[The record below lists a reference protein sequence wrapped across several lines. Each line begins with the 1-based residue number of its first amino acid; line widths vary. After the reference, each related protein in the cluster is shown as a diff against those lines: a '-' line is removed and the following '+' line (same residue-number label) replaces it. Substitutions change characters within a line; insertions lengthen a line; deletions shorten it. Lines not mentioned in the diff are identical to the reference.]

1 MILIIHNRIVR
12 WLVLLGLVLPFFWIN
27 LHTAIAQTTPPPAR
41 ESSVSSTGN
50 AQVPT
55 EIRLGTP
62 IESELK
68 GGQTH
73 SYRIDLVA
81 GDYLYAVA
89 EQIGIDVAV
98 LLFAPDG
105 KQLSVTD
112 SPNDRWGTEPI
123 LALATL
129 SGPYRVDVR
138 GPASAAAVGRYEIRV
153 NALRPATEIDKEH
166 VKAQRTFEDGYKLLV
181 QNTSA
186 ARRSAIEKLKEASSS
201 FKLSGDT
208 YRQALALRAIG
219 RASGLLGDFRTASIY
234 WREALE
240 LVRAIKAQRL
250 EAGIETDLGFAHD
263 IFGDIDQSLG
273 HYGRA
278 LALAR
283 ELKNTPVEASVL
295 NNIGKI
301 HNDLADWGTALE
313 YYLQALPLFRSMAN
327 TRAEGITLNNIGI
340 SYSLAG
346 EQEKARNY
354 LTESL
359 ELLRTS
365 GDKNAEA
372 YTLSNIGSAYSRDG
386 DYPKALSYY
395 QQAQTIQ
402 TQTGN
407 LAQQAE
413 TLDLMG
419 SSFVGLGEY
428 EKAIEHHQ
436 RALAIHRSS
445 ANLRREAITLNNL
458 GRAYNLLKKPA
469 NALENFEQ
477 ALAIFRKIQDLD
489 NAADALEGRARAESA
504 QGEFAA
510 ARRSAEESLSLIE
523 MVRARAGSQDLRSS
537 YLASIENVYE
547 FYIEL
552 LMQQHRA
559 QPTAGFSAEAFKA
572 SERGRARS
580 FMEMLAESRIA
591 VRRGVDPSL
600 VERERVVANLLNAK
614 AQRHIQSLARKAS
627 AEEIA
632 VLTREISKLEDEYQQ
647 VQVAIRKNSPAY
659 ASLTQPQP
667 LGLSEIQKL
676 LDADTLLLEYSFGD
690 ERSYLWLV
698 SSSSLQSFELPKREE
713 IQKVTRTVYDAL
725 TSRSQPSAGETATQK
740 NQRIAKADAEL
751 MTSIPQLSRMV
762 LGPVAKEVK
771 GKRLVI
777 VADDALQYVPFA
789 ALSLSQQSS
798 HPLIADHEVIMLPS
812 ASALALQRQN
822 LAQRKLARK
831 GIAVIADPVFSS
843 GDDRL
848 DQNSKASADGQHAIG
863 DTTRIIEHI
872 ADDPTGKTGIRRLRF
887 TRQEA
892 EQILA
897 VAPRRT
903 NFKALDFK
911 ASRATATSAE
921 LSSYRYVHFA
931 THGYIDSERPDLS
944 AIVLSLVDREGNSQD
959 GFLRAHDIYNLDL
972 PAELVVLSACQ
983 TGLGKNIKGEGLVGL
998 TRGFMYAGA
1007 RRVVVSLWNVN
1018 DKATAEL
1025 MRLFYRGILKQG
1037 LTPAAAL
1044 RQAQT
1049 EMSRHPT
1056 WHSPY
1061 YWAAF
1066 VLQGEWN

>member
-1 MILIIHNRIVR
+1 MFQ
-12 WLVLLGLVLPFFWIN
+12 WLVLLGVLLPLLWIN
-27 LHTAIAQTTPPPAR
+27 PPPTNAQTSPPP
-41 ESSVSSTGN
+41 SQQPV
-50 AQVPT
+50 T
-55 EIRLGTP
+55 EIRPGIT
-62 IESELK
+62 IERELR

-73 SYRIDLVA
+73 TYRVGLRA

-89 EQIGIDVAV
+89 DQQGIDLAV
-98 LLFAPDG
+98 VLFDPDG
-105 KQLSVTD
+105 KQMSVTD
-112 SPNDRWGTEPI
+112 SPNDRWGAEPI
-123 LALATL
+123 LALASR
-129 SGPYRVDVR
+129 SGSYRVEIR
-138 GPASAAAVGRYEIRV
+138 GPTSATAVGKYEIRV
-153 NALRPATEIDKEH
+153 SALRAATEIDKAH
-166 VKAQRTFEDGYKLLV
+166 VKAQRTFEEGYKLLAT
-181 QNTSA
+181 NTSA

-208 YRQALALRAIG
+208 YRQALAIRAVG
-219 RASGLLGDFRTASIY
+219 RGSGLLGDFRTAAGH

-240 LVRAIKAQRL
+240 LVRAIKEQRL
-250 EAGIETDLGFAHD
+250 EAGLETDLGFAHD
-263 IFGDIDQSLG
+263 TFGDIDEALA
-273 HYGRA
+273 HYFRA

-283 ELKNTPVEASVL
+283 DLKNTPVEASVL

-313 YYLQALPLFRSMAN
+313 FYLQALPLFRSISN

-346 EQEKARNY
+346 EQDKARTY
-354 LTESL
+354 LMESL
-359 ELLRTS
+359 ELIRAS

-372 YTLSNIGSAYSRDG
+372 YTLSNIGSAFGRDA
-386 DYPKALSYY
+386 DYQKALSYY
-395 QQAQTIQ
+395 EQAQTIQ

-419 SSFVGLGEY
+419 NAFVGLGEY
-428 EKAIEHHQ
+428 QKAIEHHQ

-445 ANLRREAITLNNL
+445 GNLRREAITLNNL
-458 GRAYNLLKKPA
+458 GRANNLLKKPA
-469 NALENFEQ
+469 SALENFEQ
-477 ALAIFRKIQDLD
+477 SLAIFRKIQDLD
-489 NAADALEGRARAESA
+489 NAADALEGRARAELA
-504 QGEFAA
+504 QGTFEA
-510 ARRSAEESLSLIE
+510 ARRSVEESLSLVE
-523 MVRARAGSQDLRSS
+523 MVRVRAGSQDLRSS
-537 YLASIENVYE
+537 YLASVEKVYE

-559 QPTAGFSAEAFKA
+559 QPTAGLSAEALKA

-580 FMEMLAESRIA
+580 FMEMLAESRVA
-591 VRRGVDPSL
+591 VRRGVDPAL
-600 VERERVVANLLNAK
+600 VERERTLANLLNAK
-614 AQRHIQSLARKAS
+614 AQRHIQLLARKAN
-627 AEEIA
+627 ADEIA
-632 VLTREISKLEDEYQQ
+632 ILTREISKLEDEYQQ

-667 LGLSEIQKL
+667 LGLTEIQKQ
-676 LDADTLLLEYSFGD
+676 LDPDTLLLEYSLGD

-698 SSSSLQSFELPKREE
+698 SASSLQSFELQKREE
-713 IQKVTRTVYDAL
+713 IQRATRAVYDAL
-725 TSRSQPSAGETATQK
+725 TTRSQPAAGETATQK
-740 NQRIAKADAEL
+740 SQRIAKADMEL
-751 MTSIPQLSRMV
+751 MTSIPQLSKMV
-762 LGPVAKEVK
+762 LGPVASELK

-789 ALSLSQQSS
+789 ALSLSPESV
-798 HPLIADHEVIMLPS
+798 HPLINDHEVIMLPS
-812 ASALALQRQN
+812 ASALAVQREN
-822 LAQRKLARK
+822 LARRKPAPK

-843 GDDRL
+843 VDDRL
-848 DQNSKASADGQHAIG
+848 TQNSKTATDVQDGIAG
-863 DTTRIIEHI
+863 NTRIIEHI
-872 ADDPTGKTGIRRLRF
+872 PDDPTGKTGIRRLRF

-903 NFKALDFK
+903 NLRALDFK
-911 ASRATATSAE
+911 ASRATATSAV
-921 LSSYRYVHFA
+921 LGSYRYVHFA

-944 AIVLSLVDREGNSQD
+944 AIVLSLVDREGNAQD

-1025 MRLFYRGILKQG
+1025 MRLFYRGMLKQG

-1044 RQAQT
+1044 RQAQS
-1049 EMSRHPT
+1049 EMSRHSV

-1066 VLQGEWN
+1066 VLQGDWN